1 MNVCMQIGD
10 KLRQLRIYKGLSQAS
25 LAEGICSTAY
35 LSKVENGKTTPSASF
50 LEKITIKLEV
60 EPFVFGTQKAL
71 YYKNLIK
78 QLEEKMQLEEFTEKE
93 ISTLYLALYETLS
106 MDLQVKVFNLL
117 MHYYIQKKMYSD
129 AQKLY
134 ELCEKIIPLETE
146 LILEDKQDI
155 FTFYNLLG
163 NYFYM
168 QQQYHSADYYYTKA
182 KDCGH
187 KSRLQLAKIFFNL
200 SLTKQRILDDM
211 HISLI
216 YARESYDLFEK
227 EKKHKEAIAVLV
239 SMAVQYTHIKN
250 FEEAKNCLEAAQ
262 QKLHQY
268 PETQQKPTMFM
279 MEYHY
284 GKLFEAMGNDDA
296 ALQKYIT
303 LTNTLEEDASSVYVL
318 QSMVNLYFKQ
328 KQWVQVQ
335 KYCNRAMN
343 LAERFQ
349 MNYIYIQLMIV
360 RANILKIRQDNVGYE
375 KEMKKALTLA
385 KDASLSK
392 LIKEIAYTLGD
403 YYMEQRFYKKSSECY
418 KTALLAMK

>member
-1 MNVCMQIGD
+1 MQIGD

-50 LEKITIKLEV
+50 LEKITMKLEV
-60 EPFVFGTQKAL
+60 EHSVFSEEKSL
-71 YYKNLIK
+71 YYTNLIR
-78 QLEEKMQLEEFTEKE
+78 QIEEKMQLEEFTEKE
-93 ISTLYLALYETLS
+93 ISTLHLALYETLS

-117 MHYYIQKKMYSD
+117 MHYYIQKNLYSD

-146 LILEDKQDI
+146 LIIEDKHDI
-155 FTFYNLLG
+155 FTFYSLLG

-182 KDCGH
+182 RDCGD

-216 YARESYDLFEK
+216 YAKQALDLFVK
-227 EKKHKEAIAVLV
+227 EQDHNEVIDVLV

-250 FEEAKNCLEAAQ
+250 FEAAKNCLEAAE

-268 PETQQKPTMFM
+268 PETQQKPILFM
-279 MEYHY
+279 MEYHT

-303 LTNTLEEDASSVYVL
+303 LTNTLEENTSLVYVL

-335 KYCNRAMN
+335 TYCDRAMH
-343 LAERFQ
+343 LAERLQ
-349 MNYIYIQLMIV
+349 MNYVYIQLVVV
-360 RANILKIRQDNVGYE
+360 RANMLRIRQDETGYE
-375 KEMKKALTLA
+375 KELKKALSLA

-403 YYMEQRFYKKSSECY
+403 YYMEQRFYKKSSEYY
-418 KTALLAMK
+418 KIALLATK